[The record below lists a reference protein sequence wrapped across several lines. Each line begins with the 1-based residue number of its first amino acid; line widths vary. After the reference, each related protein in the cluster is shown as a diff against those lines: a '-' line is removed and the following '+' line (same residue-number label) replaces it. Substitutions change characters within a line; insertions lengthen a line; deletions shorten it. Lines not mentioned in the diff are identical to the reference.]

1 MWDGFNKR
9 KFPRISLDC
18 QVSVSP
24 QGNKTKILK
33 SKTENLGAG
42 GVCLITEEEVARFDR
57 CGFKIQLPDS
67 TVVDGKGK
75 VVWVI
80 PQKMAKA
87 PQKTY
92 DVGIEFTEFDG
103 EGQKL
108 LIQYLAARSD

>member
-9 KFPRISLDC
+9 KFPRVNLDC

-24 QGNKTKILK
+24 QGKAKVLN

-57 CGFKIQLPDS
+57 CQFSIQIPGADS
-67 TVVDGKGK
+67 IGGKGK

-80 PQKMAKA
+80 PRKMARD

-92 DVGIEFTEFDG
+92 DVGIEFTEFDDD
-103 EGQKL
+103 GQKKL
-108 LIQYLAARSD
+108 MQFLASRAG